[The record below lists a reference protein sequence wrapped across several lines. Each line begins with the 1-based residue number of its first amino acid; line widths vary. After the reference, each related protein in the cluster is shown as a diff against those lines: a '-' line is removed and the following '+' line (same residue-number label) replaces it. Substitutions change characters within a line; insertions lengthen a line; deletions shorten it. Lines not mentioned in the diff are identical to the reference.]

1 MGTER
6 PTPLF
11 SWAARFGEPVYPGG
25 LGPEDLVK
33 PFPSWGFLTAGAAAI
48 RMASRRKKRLS
59 EDEKAFILR
68 FAKLRG

>member
-1 MGTER
+1 
-6 PTPLF
+6 
-11 SWAARFGEPVYPGG
+11 
-25 LGPEDLVK
+25 
-33 PFPSWGFLTAGAAAI
+33 LTAGAAAI